1 MASGHSHRTDQH
13 ALSSRNAFAVPCLQ
27 RHCQMQNCL
36 SQVRTREGG
45 LWWGP
50 GQTPQE
56 LPVPLGEGVPVPL
69 GEGVPV
75 PLGTGVPVPLGE
87 GVPVPLGKRV
97 PVPSG
102 KGLPLPLGRGLPVP
116 LGRGLPAPLA
126 SCLGSLLLM
135 WHSHVAGPASICI
148 F

>member
-1 MASGHSHRTDQH
+1 
-13 ALSSRNAFAVPCLQ
+13 
-27 RHCQMQNCL
+27 MQNCL

-56 LPVPLGEGVPVPL
+56 L
-69 GEGVPV
+69 PV

>member
-1 MASGHSHRTDQH
+1 M
-13 ALSSRNAFAVPCLQ
+13 
-27 RHCQMQNCL
+27 
-36 SQVRTREGG
+36 
-45 LWWGP
+45 
-50 GQTPQE
+50 
-56 LPVPLGEGVPVPL
+56 PLGEGVPVPL
-69 GEGVPV
+69 GE
-75 PLGTGVPVPLGE
+75 GVPVPLGE

-148 F
+148 FKTAAQTINVPAIATSNLTYIPTYWMQM